1 MSSLVNF
8 YRSGQRTGG
17 DRLRP
22 FLNACRR
29 FGSVARDGELVDDML
44 AAKDALT
51 DIFANIASARPPPS
65 ALPTLGRRSSP
76 S

>member
-29 FGSVARDGELVDDML
+29 FGSVARDGEFVDDVL
-44 AAKDALT
+44 AAKDAPT
-51 DIFANIASARPPPS
+51 DIEKTVAQAQRALRHGQARN
-65 ALPTLGRRSSP
+65 G
-76 S
+76 

>member
-22 FLNACRR
+22 FLNAWR
-29 FGSVARDGELVDDML
+29 FARDGEHVDDVL
-44 AAKDALT
+44 AAKDAPT
-51 DIFANIASARPPPS
+51 DIEKTVAQARR
-65 ALPTLGRRSSP
+65 ALRHGQARNG
-76 S
+76 